1 MIRNREQENLN
12 LNHRLC
18 WIILM
23 THLMLLKCKLK
34 PWGGATVIQNSNTL
48 EESCLQ
54 LSALDWLWYCK
65 TIHFNLSRAFSI
77 SQNQDRAEENWLL
90 SHRRPHLPH
99 LATSSSIRHGRAGK
113 KVRAFDD
120 LFFIIDGKNAFMKG
134 SGAMRCAG
142 RRALMEKTAQFLAV
156 FFRWVLKVLAHFKL
170 KKTYSRKRKR
180 GILLKRGKEEK
191 KSRASLFQN
200 KMRIRRIAQ
209 NTGFKSF

>member
-65 TIHFNLSRAFSI
+65 TIHFNLEHFQFHKIRTGLKRTDCCHTDDLTYLIWQPLPPYVMDEQGKRSERSMI
-77 SQNQDRAEENWLL
+77 YSSLL
-90 SHRRPHLPH
+90 MVKML
-99 LATSSSIRHGRAGK
+99 LWKALGQCG
-113 KVRAFDD
+113 VRA
-120 LFFIIDGKNAFMKG
+120 DGHWWKKLHSSWLCS
-134 SGAMRCAG
+134 SG
-142 RRALMEKTAQFLAV
+142 EF
-156 FFRWVLKVLAHFKL
+156 
-170 KKTYSRKRKR
+170 
-180 GILLKRGKEEK
+180 
-191 KSRASLFQN
+191 
-200 KMRIRRIAQ
+200 
-209 NTGFKSF
+209 